1 MKKLVIIFVCFV
13 SINVYALETETF
25 ITGAYSYCLFTEK
38 ADEGTTKIFS
48 NAIDLSISSYFNQSN
63 LGFYLNTEY
72 IFPDVLSATINGNT
86 ISTTS
91 DDYDLASII
100 SAIVGITYK
109 YNSGLFNIFGAAGL
123 SLTQTGLANEYMAL
137 INYSLGLGGDIGI
150 RLIPTKYM
158 YFTLGS
164 VFSYD
169 FYYNGSLTTAYDEIN
184 KSGKYNF
191 TSIRPY
197 IGIGF
202 RLKEEMK

>member
-1 MKKLVIIFVCFV
+1 MKKLFIIFVCFI
-13 SINVYALETETF
+13 SCNIFALETETF

-38 ADEGTTKIFS
+38 ANDSITKIFS
-48 NAIDLSISSYFNQSN
+48 NACDLSISAYINQSN
-63 LGFYLNTEY
+63 VGFYLNTEY
-72 IFPDVLSATINGNT
+72 IFPDVLSATIDGNT
-86 ISTTS
+86 VSSTS

-100 SAIVGITYK
+100 SAIIGITYK
-109 YNSGLFNIFGAAGL
+109 YDFGLYNIFGAAGL
-123 SLTQTGLANEYMAL
+123 SFNQTGLANDYMAL
-137 INYSLGLGGDIGI
+137 LNYSLGLGGDIGL

-158 YFTLGS
+158 YITLGS

-184 KSGKYNF
+184 KSGKYDF

-202 RLKEEMK
+202 RFREDMK

>member
-100 SAIVGITYK
+100 SAIVG
-109 YNSGLFNIFGAAGL
+109 
-123 SLTQTGLANEYMAL
+123 
-137 INYSLGLGGDIGI
+137 
-150 RLIPTKYM
+150 
-158 YFTLGS
+158 
-164 VFSYD
+164 
-169 FYYNGSLTTAYDEIN
+169 
-184 KSGKYNF
+184 
-191 TSIRPY
+191 
-197 IGIGF
+197 
-202 RLKEEMK
+202 